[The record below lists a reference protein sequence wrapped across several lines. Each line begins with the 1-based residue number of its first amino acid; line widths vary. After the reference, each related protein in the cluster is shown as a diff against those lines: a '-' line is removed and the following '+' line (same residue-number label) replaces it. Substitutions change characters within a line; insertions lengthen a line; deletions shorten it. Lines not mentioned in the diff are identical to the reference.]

1 MTRWGGGWYTGSEWP
16 PARPR
21 TITRPVSTAAVGF
34 PVTGSPTAELG
45 AVRLGAAEVARTF
58 NVIKAPPA
66 ELVGRIHGE
75 MVQHLTSHLGLARWE
90 LRLAAVRTTESGC
103 DKADKA
109 ADAPA
114 PTPLGV

>member
-1 MTRWGGGWYTGSEWP
+1 
-16 PARPR
+16 
-21 TITRPVSTAAVGF
+21 
-34 PVTGSPTAELG
+34 
-45 AVRLGAAEVARTF
+45 
-58 NVIKAPPA
+58 
-66 ELVGRIHGE
+66 